1 MRSDRCGGRVRRD
14 NRGAQLSDGAEA
26 GDEAVEAVLVDVVVG
41 DEGLLEAGQTG
52 QPRAQ
57 VIDLMAASCQLAA

>member
-1 MRSDRCGGRVRRD
+1 MRRD